1 MSNEIITDEL
11 TNRIL
16 QALEKNASLK
26 QELIAFEIQDDGQCV
41 MIYIPID
48 AFPDNEWP
56 SFFERVGVILNEIV
70 PGRHGDYS
78 WFATF
83 TVDGNIVDSRFGGN
97 LDFPNVV
104 F

>member
-1 MSNEIITDEL
+1 MSDELITDEL

-16 QALEKNASLK
+16 QVIEKDVLLK
-26 QELIAFEIQDDGQCV
+26 KESITFEIQDDGQCV
-41 MIYIPID
+41 MIYIPVD
-48 AFPDNEWP
+48 KFRDNER
-56 SFFERVGVILNEIV
+56 SAIFERIGGILNKIV

-83 TVDGNIVDSRFGGN
+83 TVDGNRVDSCFGGN
-97 LDFPNVV
+97 LDFPNSV

>member
-16 QALEKNASLK
+16 QVLEKNVSLK
-26 QELIAFEIQDDGQCV
+26 QESITFEIQDDGQCV

-48 AFPDNEWP
+48 EFPDNEWP
-56 SFFERVGVILNEIV
+56 SVFERVGGILNEIV

-83 TVDGNIVDSRFGGN
+83 NAEGSRVDSCFGGN
-97 LDFPNVV
+97 LDFPNAV